1 MKPIKNSQF
10 IFTDTDDG
18 IKKIFLR
25 EKYFEFVCLLIT
37 DYYEKEIVENDFY
50 KYFVNLLND
59 LEDDSGVFFIEHQ
72 MPPHFALGI
81 IENKIPEK
89 SFKYDGKMKEISMNF
104 RKQNNLES
112 FVIDYHNIIT

>member
-18 IKKIFLR
+18 IKKVFLR

-37 DYYEKEIVENDFY
+37 DYYHKKIVENDFY

-59 LEDDSGVFFIEHQ
+59 LDEDYGVFFIEHQ
-72 MPPHFALGI
+72 MPPHWALSI
-81 IENKIPEK
+81 IQNKHTTDV
-89 SFKYDGKMKEISMNF
+89 FDYDERMKKITTNF
-104 RKQNNLES
+104 ERKNNLKS
-112 FVIDYHNIIT
+112 FVIDYSVLT